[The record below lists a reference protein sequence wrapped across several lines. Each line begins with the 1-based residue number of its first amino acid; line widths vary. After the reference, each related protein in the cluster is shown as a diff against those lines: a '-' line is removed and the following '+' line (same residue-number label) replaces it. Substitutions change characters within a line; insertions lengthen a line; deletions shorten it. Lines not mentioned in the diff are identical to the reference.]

1 MADSRSLY
9 HGLGF
14 RISVR
19 KGDLMKRVLVL
30 SVAASLA
37 KVWPR
42 ADVSPTSSCY
52 CAPGG
57 QMLSAGG
64 DDD

>member
-1 MADSRSLY
+1 
-9 HGLGF
+9 
-14 RISVR
+14 
-19 KGDLMKRVLVL
+19 MKRVLIL
-30 SVAASLA
+30 SIAASLA